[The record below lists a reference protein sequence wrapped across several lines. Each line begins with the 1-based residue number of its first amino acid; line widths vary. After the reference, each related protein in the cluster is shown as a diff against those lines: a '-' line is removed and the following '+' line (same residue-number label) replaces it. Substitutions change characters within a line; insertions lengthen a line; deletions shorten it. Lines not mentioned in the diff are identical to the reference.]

1 MSRLYTPDAR
11 VVKLVDTQ
19 DLKSCDLT
27 VVPVRFRLRAPSF
40 LSINQKLKENLSNPS
55 TASLGFIN

>member
-1 MSRLYTPDAR
+1 MSEAP
-11 VVKLVDTQ
+11 
-19 DLKSCDLT
+19 
-27 VVPVRFRLRAPSF
+27 APSF